1 MQLLLTADG
10 QCCCV
15 SSTDIMTPELNSSAV
30 QLCYE
35 YCSSNGYD
43 FMGLQ
48 HGRECYCGTEEDEKR
63 HVQYGLGTCDHP
75 CKGDDNLVCGGFWS
89 FDLYYIGETEPA
101 AAGDNVDDSSEKQV
115 LLDLHNEARCV
126 HGAEPL
132 AWDETMEETARG
144 HAEELTS
151 QENCGYLFWS
161 DVTAHGYGENLYL
174 CYGAADCMMYDGVL
188 DTMYDY
194 AVDDGPVVDYD
205 IRARRMLWASTTKLG
220 CAIRSCVYEYID
232 VEVLV
237 CNYDPIGDY
246 GDPAAIEEEIGL
258 PEQSEE
264 ECQQVAPPD
273 TPSPRTTPAPATTT
287 PPPSTGEEP
296 FTTTAQ
302 PLPVTLPPSFPT
314 SPPVSETDPPSPE
327 PEPSTRAPVTPESTL
342 APIEPEP
349 SPAPVEPESEPTPAP
364 VSPEPEPEPEPEPSP
379 VPETDESPGVG
390 ACDPNPCM
398 NGGSCEVDPN
408 GGYTCSCGS
417 SYGGMMCE
425 TDVTGMSEFF
435 ITVDFLGSWTD
446 ERKGVFQ
453 SAANR
458 WSEVLTHIPC
468 SGTNGNGGAAGEL
481 TITSTLE
488 TIDGVYGTLG
498 FAGPRGTYSDCR
510 GISYSGEILL
520 TVYMLSVSTVR
531 TFDIDDIAEM
541 ERQGTFEGV
550 ILHEMGHV
558 IGTGTLWGECSDC
571 DSTGSAEWKCPLA
584 AQVYN
589 DFMGNPAGSRADI
602 IELEGGAGELNERL
616 HAGQRNSTSNSAI
629 VHRHLPRICWSKVV
643 EKAYHEYSVDHGP
656 VIHLD
661 LVFRSKGYMMKL
673 AAGVF
678 ALECTS
684 CGHFSESTFEDELM
698 TGFVNA
704 GTMPL
709 SKLTCASLADQGYV
723 VQSSKADSYTV
734 PSRRDPSARQ
744 GETKTYKLAEST
756 DDTTIDVCNEEGEI
770 VDTIQGKR
778 IRF

>member
-1 MQLLLTADG
+1 MDDG
-10 QCCCV
+10 FR
-15 SSTDIMTPELNSSAV
+15 SDDMTPEL
-30 QLCYE
+30 CYE
-35 YCSSNGYD
+35 HCSSNGYD

-48 HGRECYCGTEEDEKR
+48 FGRECYCGTEEEEKR
-63 HVQYGLGTCDHP
+63 HMQYGPGTCDYP
-75 CKGDDNLVCGGFWS
+75 CKGDDNLVCGGHWS
-89 FDLYYIGETEPA
+89 FDLYFIGDTEA
-101 AAGDNVDDSSEKQV
+101 ADGAESADNSSEKQI
-115 LLDLHNEARCV
+115 LLDLHNEARCM

-144 HAEELTS
+144 HAEELTT

-174 CYGAADCMMYDGVL
+174 CYGAADCMMYEGVL
-188 DTMYDY
+188 DTMYDF
-194 AVDDGPVVDYD
+194 AVDDGPVTDYD

-220 CAIRSCVYEYID
+220 CAISSCLYQYID
-232 VEVLV
+232 VDVLV

-246 GDPAAIEEEIGL
+246 GDPDTVEEEVGL
-258 PEQSEE
+258 IEKSEE
-264 ECQQVAPPD
+264 ECQQVAPPE
-273 TPSPRTTPAPATTT
+273 TPPPGTTPAPATLT

-296 FTTTAQ
+296 IPTTAQ
-302 PLPVTLPPSFPT
+302 PLPVTRPPSFPT
-314 SPPVSETDPPSPE
+314 SPPVSETDRPSPE
-327 PEPSTRAPVTPESTL
+327 PEPSTPAPVTLEPTPAPVKPEPEPTAAPVAPEPEPTPEPVTPEPTPAPVKPEPEPTPAPVTPEPT
-342 APIEPEP
+342 
-349 SPAPVEPESEPTPAP
+349 PAPVTPEPTPAPVTPEPTPTPVSPEPEPTPAP
-364 VSPEPEPEPEPEPSP
+364 VSPEPEP
-379 VPETDESPGVG
+379 TPGVG

-408 GGYTCSCGS
+408 GGYTCSCAS

-435 ITVDFLGSWTD
+435 ITVDFVGTWTD
-446 ERKGVFQ
+446 ARRGVFQ
-453 SAANR
+453 SAADR

-488 TIDGVYGTLG
+488 PIDGVFGTLG
-498 FAGPRGTYSDCR
+498 FAGPRGVYSDCR
-510 GISYSGEILL
+510 GISYSGE
-520 TVYMLSVSTVR
+520 M

-558 IGTGTLWGECSDC
+558 IGTGTLWGECSEC

-584 AQVYN
+584 AQVFN
-589 DFMGNPAGSRADI
+589 DFMGNPSGSRADI
-602 IELEGGAGELNERL
+602 IELEGGSG
-616 HAGQRNSTSNSAI
+616 
-629 VHRHLPRICWSKVV
+629 
-643 EKAYHEYSVDHGP
+643 
-656 VIHLD
+656 
-661 LVFRSKGYMMKL
+661 
-673 AAGVF
+673 
-678 ALECTS
+678 TS

-709 SKLTCASLADQGYV
+709 SKLTCASLADRGYV

-744 GETKTYKLAEST
+744 GETKTYELAEST
-756 DDTTIDVCNEEGEI
+756 DDTTIDVCNSEGEI
-770 VDTIQGKR
+770 IDTMQGKR
-778 IRF
+778 LRF

>member
-1 MQLLLTADG
+1 MQLLLTADRAVLL
-10 QCCCV
+10 CV
-15 SSTDIMTPELNSSAV
+15 KHGCNDAGTSLLSCRVV

-35 YCSSNGYD
+35 HCSSNGYD

-48 HGRECYCGTEEDEKR
+48 YGRECYCGTEEEEKR
-63 HVQYGLGTCDHP
+63 HVQYGPGTCDHP

-89 FDLYYIGETEPA
+89 FDLYYIGETGPA
-101 AAGDNVDDSSEKQV
+101 DAGDSVDDSSEKQV

-132 AWDETMEETARG
+132 AWDETMEETARD

-151 QENCGYLFWS
+151 RQNCGYLFWS

-194 AVDDGPVVDYD
+194 AVDDGPVTEYD

-220 CAIRSCVYEYID
+220 CAISSCVYQYID

-246 GDPAAIEEEIGL
+246 GDPAAIEVEVGL

-273 TPSPRTTPAPATTT
+273 TPSPGTTPAPAATT

-296 FTTTAQ
+296 IPTTAQ

-327 PEPSTRAPVTPESTL
+327 PEPSTRAPVTPEPT
-342 APIEPEP
+342 
-349 SPAPVEPESEPTPAP
+349 PAPVKPEPEPTPAP
-364 VSPEPEPEPEPEPSP
+364 VAPEPEPTPAPVVPEPEPTPAP
-379 VPETDESPGVG
+379 VAPEPEPTPAPVTDESPGVG
-390 ACDPNPCM
+390 ACNPNPCM

-435 ITVDFLGSWTD
+435 ITVDFLGTWSD

-453 SAANR
+453 RAANR
-458 WSEVLTHIPC
+458 WSEILTHIPC

-488 TIDGVYGTLG
+488 PIDGVYGTLG
-498 FAGPRGTYSDCR
+498 FAGPRGTYNDCR
-510 GISYSGEILL
+510 GISYSGE
-520 TVYMLSVSTVR
+520 M

-602 IELEGGAGELNERL
+602 IELEGGTG
-616 HAGQRNSTSNSAI
+616 
-629 VHRHLPRICWSKVV
+629 
-643 EKAYHEYSVDHGP
+643 
-656 VIHLD
+656 
-661 LVFRSKGYMMKL
+661 
-673 AAGVF
+673 
-678 ALECTS
+678 TS

-744 GETKTYKLAEST
+744 DETKTYKLAEST

-770 VDTIQGKR
+770 VDTMQGKR

>member
-1 MQLLLTADG
+1 MHMFASTQPSHGTAGVAMHHQQLLLYNKKSHPLNEQNNNFQKWNRKKSSRSKEPGTRRFIPPPPTHTRYTIQRSFHVKGAPSQRSRCTFLLWCLPRYSPPRLVGELSEPLLAKGKLLAFTSSGQLRRLSYETSSYEYIDCYADEGEEG
-10 QCCCV
+10 QGRAMDDGFR
-15 SSTDIMTPELNSSAV
+15 SNEMTPEL
-30 QLCYE
+30 CYE
-35 YCSSNGYD
+35 HCSSNGYD

-48 HGRECYCGTEEDEKR
+48 YGRECYCGTEEEEKR
-63 HVQYGLGTCDHP
+63 HVQYGPGTCDHP

-89 FDLYYIGETEPA
+89 FDLYYIGETGPA
-101 AAGDNVDDSSEKQV
+101 DAGDSVDDSSEKQV

-151 QENCGYLFWS
+151 RQNCGYLFWS

-194 AVDDGPVVDYD
+194 AVDDGPVTEYD

-220 CAIRSCVYEYID
+220 CAISSCVYQYID

-246 GDPAAIEEEIGL
+246 GDPAAIEVEVGL

-273 TPSPRTTPAPATTT
+273 TPSPGTTPAPAATT

-296 FTTTAQ
+296 IPTTAQ

-327 PEPSTRAPVTPESTL
+327 PEPSTRAPVTPEPT
-342 APIEPEP
+342 
-349 SPAPVEPESEPTPAP
+349 PAPVKPEPEPTPAP
-364 VSPEPEPEPEPEPSP
+364 PTPAP
-379 VPETDESPGVG
+379 VTDESPGVG
-390 ACDPNPCM
+390 ACNPNPCM

-435 ITVDFLGSWTD
+435 ITVDFLGTWSD

-453 SAANR
+453 RAANR
-458 WSEVLTHIPC
+458 WSEILTHIPC

-488 TIDGVYGTLG
+488 PIDGVYGTLG
-498 FAGPRGTYSDCR
+498 FAGPRGTYNDCR
-510 GISYSGEILL
+510 GISYSGE
-520 TVYMLSVSTVR
+520 M

-602 IELEGGAGELNERL
+602 VELEGGTGELNAGL
-616 HAGQRNSTSNSAI
+616 HAGQRNSTCNSAI
-629 VHRHLPRICWSKVV
+629 VHCHLSWNCCSKV
-643 EKAYHEYSVDHGP
+643 
-656 VIHLD
+656 L
-661 LVFRSKGYMMKL
+661 
-673 AAGVF
+673 
-678 ALECTS
+678 
-684 CGHFSESTFEDELM
+684 
-698 TGFVNA
+698 TG
-704 GTMPL
+704 
-709 SKLTCASLADQGYV
+709 S
-723 VQSSKADSYTV
+723 
-734 PSRRDPSARQ
+734 
-744 GETKTYKLAEST
+744 
-756 DDTTIDVCNEEGEI
+756 
-770 VDTIQGKR
+770 
-778 IRF
+778 

>member
-1 MQLLLTADG
+1 MYLPTVVAATLLPAVLGRGAIRTTSREGQVVGIHQRQLQSSYEYIDCYADQG
-10 QCCCV
+10 EEGEGRAMDDGFK
-15 SSTDIMTPELNSSAV
+15 SNEMTPEL
-30 QLCYE
+30 CYE
-35 YCSSNGYD
+35 HCSGNGYD

-48 HGRECYCGTEEDEKR
+48 FGRECYCGTEEEEKR
-63 HVQYGLGTCDHP
+63 HMQYGPGTCDYP
-75 CKGDDNLVCGGFWS
+75 CKGDESLMCGGFWS
-89 FDLYYIGETEPA
+89 FDLYFIGETEPA
-101 AAGDNVDDSSEKQV
+101 AGDESVDDSSEKDIM
-115 LLDLHNEARCV
+115 LNLHNEARCV

-132 AWDETMEETARG
+132 AWDESMEETARG
-144 HAEELTS
+144 HAEELTT
-151 QENCGYLFWS
+151 QENCGLLFQS

-188 DTMYDY
+188 DSIYDL
-194 AVDDGPVVDYD
+194 AVDDGPVTEYD

-220 CAIRSCVYEYID
+220 CAISSCLYEFTD

-246 GDPAAIEEEIGL
+246 GDPETVEEEVGL

-264 ECQQVAPPD
+264 ECQQVAPLD
-273 TPSPRTTPAPATTT
+273 TPAPGTTPAPAT

-296 FTTTAQ
+296 IPTTAQ
-302 PLPVTLPPSFPT
+302 PLPVTLPPSLTT

-327 PEPSTRAPVTPESTL
+327 PEPSTPAPVTPEPTP
-342 APIEPEP
+342 APVKPEPEP
-349 SPAPVEPESEPTPAP
+349 EPTAAPVTPEPEPTPEPDTPEPTPAPVTPEPTPAPVEPEPEPTPEPDTPEPTPAP
-364 VSPEPEPEPEPEPSP
+364 VTPEPEP
-379 VPETDESPGVG
+379 TPGVG

-435 ITVDFLGSWTD
+435 ITVDFVGTWTD

-488 TIDGVYGTLG
+488 TIDGLYGTLG

-510 GISYSGEILL
+510 GISYSGE
-520 TVYMLSVSTVR
+520 M
-531 TFDIDDIAEM
+531 TFDIDDIAAM
-541 ERQGTFEGV
+541 EGQGTFEGV

-558 IGTGTLWGECSDC
+558 IGTGTLWGECSEC

-589 DFMGNPAGSRADI
+589 DLMGNPSGSRADI
-602 IELEGGAGELNERL
+602 IELEGGSG
-616 HAGQRNSTSNSAI
+616 
-629 VHRHLPRICWSKVV
+629 
-643 EKAYHEYSVDHGP
+643 
-656 VIHLD
+656 
-661 LVFRSKGYMMKL
+661 
-673 AAGVF
+673 
-678 ALECTS
+678 TS

-698 TGFVNA
+698 TGYVNA

-709 SKLTCASLADQGYV
+709 SKLTCASLADRGYV

-744 GETKTYKLAEST
+744 GETQTYKLAESS
-756 DDTTIDVCNEEGEI
+756 DDTTIDVCNSEGEI
-770 VDTIQGKR
+770 IDTMQGKR

>member
-1 MQLLLTADG
+1 MDDG
-10 QCCCV
+10 IR
-15 SSTDIMTPELNSSAV
+15 SNEMTPEL
-30 QLCYE
+30 CYNH
-35 YCSSNGYD
+35 CSSNGYD

-48 HGRECYCGTEEDEKR
+48 YGRECYCGTEKEEQR
-63 HVQYGLGTCDHP
+63 HVQYGKGTCDSP
-75 CKGDDNLVCGGFWS
+75 CQGDDSLICGGFWS

-101 AAGDNVDDSSEKQV
+101 AGDQGVGDSSEKKI
-115 LLDLHNEARCV
+115 LLDVHNEARCV

-151 QENCGYLFWS
+151 QENCGYLFQS
-161 DVTAHGYGENLYL
+161 DVTAHGYGENLFL

-188 DTMYDY
+188 DSMYDY

-205 IRARRMLWASTTKLG
+205 IRARRMLWASTAKLG
-220 CAIRSCVYEYID
+220 CAISSCLYEYID

-510 GISYSGEILL
+510 GISYSGE
-520 TVYMLSVSTVR
+520 M

-602 IELEGGAGELNERL
+602 IELEGGAG
-616 HAGQRNSTSNSAI
+616 
-629 VHRHLPRICWSKVV
+629 
-643 EKAYHEYSVDHGP
+643 
-656 VIHLD
+656 
-661 LVFRSKGYMMKL
+661 
-673 AAGVF
+673 
-678 ALECTS
+678 TS
-684 CGHFSESTFEDELM
+684 CGHFSESAFEDELM
-698 TGFVNA
+698 TGYVNA
-704 GTMPL
+704 GQMPL
-709 SKLTCASLADQGYV
+709 SKLTCASLADRGYV
-723 VQSSKADSYTV
+723 VQPAKADSYTI

-744 GETKTYKLAEST
+744 GKTKTYKLAEST
-756 DDTTIDVCNEEGEI
+756 DDTTIDVCNEDGEI
-770 VDTIQGKR
+770 IDTVQGKR

>member
-1 MQLLLTADG
+1 MHLPTVVAATLLPAVLGRGAIRTTSREGQVVGIHQRQLQSSYEYIDCYADQG
-10 QCCCV
+10 EEGEGRAMDDGIR
-15 SSTDIMTPELNSSAV
+15 SNEMTPEL
-30 QLCYE
+30 CYDH
-35 YCSSNGYD
+35 CSSNGYD

-48 HGRECYCGTEEDEKR
+48 YGRECYCGTEEEEKR
-63 HVQYGLGTCDHP
+63 HVQYGKGTCDSP
-75 CKGDDNLVCGGFWS
+75 CEGDGSLICGGFWS

-101 AAGDNVDDSSEKQV
+101 AGDEGVDDSSEKQI

-144 HAEELTS
+144 HAEDLTS
-151 QENCGYLFWS
+151 QENCGYLFQS
-161 DVTAHGYGENLYL
+161 NVTAHGYGENLFL

-188 DTMYDY
+188 DSMYDL

-205 IRARRMLWASTTKLG
+205 VRARRMLWASTAKLG
-220 CAIRSCVYEYID
+220 CAISSCLYEYID

-246 GDPAAIEEEIGL
+246 GDPATIEEEVGL
-258 PEQSEE
+258 PVQSEE

-273 TPSPRTTPAPATTT
+273 TPSPGTTPAPATTT

-296 FTTTAQ
+296 IPTTAQ

-314 SPPVSETDPPSPE
+314 SPPVSETDPPSPG
-327 PEPSTRAPVTPESTL
+327 PEPSTPAPVTP
-342 APIEPEP
+342 
-349 SPAPVEPESEPTPAP
+349 EPTPAP
-364 VSPEPEPEPEPEPSP
+364 VMPEPEPTPAPVKPEPEPTPAPATPEPTPAP
-379 VPETDESPGVG
+379 VTPEPTPAPATPEPTPAPVTPEPTPAPAAPEPEPTPAPVTDESPGVG

-488 TIDGVYGTLG
+488 PIDGVYGTLG
-498 FAGPRGTYSDCR
+498 FAGPRGTYNDCL
-510 GISYSGEILL
+510 GISYSGE
-520 TVYMLSVSTVR
+520 M

-584 AQVYN
+584 TQVYN

-602 IELEGGAGELNERL
+602 IELEGGTG
-616 HAGQRNSTSNSAI
+616 
-629 VHRHLPRICWSKVV
+629 
-643 EKAYHEYSVDHGP
+643 
-656 VIHLD
+656 
-661 LVFRSKGYMMKL
+661 
-673 AAGVF
+673 
-678 ALECTS
+678 TS

-698 TGFVNA
+698 TGYVNA
-704 GTMPL
+704 GQMPL
-709 SKLTCASLADQGYV
+709 SKLTCASLADRGYV
-723 VQSSKADSYTV
+723 VQPAKADSYTV

-770 VDTIQGKR
+770 VDTMQGKR